1 MSGLTE
7 AQVLCISVRTE
18 FRERQSDRQEVNVLV
33 QDICQRC
40 MWASKRVLP
49 RLVILNIKAKECFVK
64 CNLMWANNK
73 RQLGQN
79 SSDGA
84 LGAVPLPW
92 YSCANLVTRVLRTSC
107 GRPLLPC
114 AHLEHGS
121 HALSVITGLLVS
133 LSFSNM
139 ESLNRMIL
147 SLMELFVS
155 MYDLRK
161 DKLSSSTCQ
170 VLFKVL
176 EIQP

>member
-1 MSGLTE
+1 
-7 AQVLCISVRTE
+7 
-18 FRERQSDRQEVNVLV
+18 
-33 QDICQRC
+33 
-40 MWASKRVLP
+40 
-49 RLVILNIKAKECFVK
+49 
-64 CNLMWANNK
+64 MWANNR

-79 SSDGA
+79 SSHGA
-84 LGAVPLPW
+84 WGAVPLPW
-92 YSCANLVTRVLRTSC
+92 CSCANLVTRVLRMSC
-107 GRPLLPC
+107 GHPLLPC

-147 SLMELFVS
+147 SLMGLFVS

-161 DKLSSSTCQ
+161 DKLSSSPYQ

-176 EIQP
+176 EIQL